1 MAEIKEVSQEEIKQ
15 AKREYMKEYRSKNKE
30 KFKEYQNRWY
40 AKRAAAAKK
49 SDNLV

>member
-40 AKRAAAAKK
+40 AKRVAAAKEAQK
-49 SDNLV
+49 I